1 MKLTVLDILN
11 AVGPLGKV
19 ASADLPIAVALKLD
33 DSVEALNKILA
44 AFEKRRKTAKAKFCP
59 AGEEEVPADKLDDFN
74 AAVDKIADEEID
86 VDIKPFPLDDLEGV
100 KLSSGDIKL
109 VRWLIEAPG

>member
-11 AVGPLGKV
+11 AVGPLGKM
-19 ASADLPIAVALKLD
+19 ASADLPIAIALKLD
-33 DSVEALNKILA
+33 DSVEALNKVLA
-44 AFEKRRKTAKAKFCP
+44 AFEKKRKTTEAKFCP
-59 AGEEEVPADKLDDFN
+59 EGESEVPKDKLEDFN

-86 VDIKPFPLDDLEGV
+86 LDIKPFPIKDLEGV

-109 VRWLIEAPG
+109 VRWLIEAPD